1 MVHEVQKQSDSDLIM
16 IQYHV
21 EALGRSSTNFFA
33 SSGDVNEGD
42 FPLWEIVNFAGKRS
56 DHLTPAACKALVI
69 GAKARLCAVT
79 SGV

>member
-16 IQYHV
+16 IQYNV

-42 FPLWEIVNFAGKRS
+42 FSVVGNRQFCW
-56 DHLTPAACKALVI
+56 KAQ
-69 GAKARLCAVT
+69 RPFHT
-79 SGV
+79 SCL